1 MTGKFFALGFLLL
14 LACSSES
21 SGTSP
26 QQNDGGNDATTSG
39 FCPLLRS
46 ACEGVFA
53 GHGFAWRNSGTLSD
67 AGVVRCGVNPLS
79 CQYVPTADPSM
90 LHRELYCSTNRS
102 FAGVRFTL
110 RFREPFFDLPIGRTL
125 RLGVDFEVGR
135 FELLEEDAS
144 GLGRP
149 VAASSPILG
158 SLTLTVVR
166 PPKHIST
173 GQMATIP
180 TVRAVGQLCASPI
193 NLLLDEETRDDS

>member
-1 MTGKFFALGFLLL
+1 MNRSSFAIVILVVLG
-14 LACSSES
+14 CSSEAS
-21 SGTSP
+21 DSDRVPADSTL
-26 QQNDGGNDATTSG
+26 DGATVLA
-39 FCPLLRS
+39 CAPLRS
-46 ACEGVFA
+46 ACQGVFA
-53 GHGFAWRNSGTLSD
+53 GHGFSWRNTGTPSD

-90 LHRELYCSTNRS
+90 LRRELYCSTNRS

-158 SLTLTVVR
+158 SLMLTVVR

-173 GQMATIP
+173 GQRATIP